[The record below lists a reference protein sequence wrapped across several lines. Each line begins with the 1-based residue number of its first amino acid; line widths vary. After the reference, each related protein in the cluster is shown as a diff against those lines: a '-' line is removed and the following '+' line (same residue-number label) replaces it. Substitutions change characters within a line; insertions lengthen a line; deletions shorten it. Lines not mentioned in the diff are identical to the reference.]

1 MYDTTDPVV
10 VRKNNSRNE
19 LSRLSSEK
27 CIQVSLFFFFLFL
40 SFLSFFLSDG
50 KVKLFMVLK
59 YTGSYGL
66 HRCVDHVSI
75 KSLFL

>member
-27 CIQVSLFFFFLFL
+27 CIQVSLFFFF
-40 SFLSFFLSDG
+40 SFLIFSFFLS
-50 KVKLFMVLK
+50 F
-59 YTGSYGL
+59 
-66 HRCVDHVSI
+66 
-75 KSLFL
+75 